1 MLNDDRQLLNKIA
14 DGDVKALG
22 ILYVLYASRVR
33 NFAFSLLKNSSEA
46 EDLTQDLFLKIWN
59 TRENLR
65 SVDSPTFSA

>member
-46 EDLTQDLFLKIWN
+46 EDLTQD
-59 TRENLR
+59 
-65 SVDSPTFSA
+65 